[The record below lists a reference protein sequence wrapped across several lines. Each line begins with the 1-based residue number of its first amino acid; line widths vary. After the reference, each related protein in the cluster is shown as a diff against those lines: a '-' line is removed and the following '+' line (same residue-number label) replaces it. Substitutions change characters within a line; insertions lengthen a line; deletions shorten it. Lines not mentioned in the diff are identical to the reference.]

1 LWCRL
6 IQSPPVIERTVLLE
20 SSFSRFYNDV
30 DSTLLREDSTVQKRY
45 FFFFF
50 FNQILFIIFRKRKS
64 NTIAIIE
71 TYDYNV

>member
-50 FNQILFIIFRKRKS
+50 FQSNIIYYFSQTQIK
-64 NTIAIIE
+64 
-71 TYDYNV
+71 YNCHYRDLWL